1 VTIADITLFITKSL
15 SISVSNKNL
24 EEIQQVLKT
33 KEIDW
38 DLFVKISTS
47 QLVLPAIYCNYK
59 RKNILKFLPA
69 DLVDYM
75 KKITSLNK
83 NRNLQITNQISE
95 LNVLLKQNGV
105 NPIFIKGS
113 SNLIQGLYEDPAE
126 RMIGDIDFLV
136 SEKDYDL
143 SIKILLDNNYKPV
156 HNLGYNF
163 PNFKHYNRLF
173 HKHHLAAVEIH
184 KEMIVEKYASEFN
197 HTAIKNGI
205 IQKNAF
211 SVLSY
216 DDQKALSI
224 FSNQVND
231 KGFEY
236 KTIGLKNAY
245 DFLLLN
251 SQKPGIEFALRYNKL
266 KKIIMCFLAS
276 VNYMFGDL
284 ALDIDN
290 NQKVKWHLKIFKSF
304 LHDPKKRK
312 YYSKIVRIKF
322 ILVLRLKIILKSFI
336 DKKYRTW
343 LFKRISDKRWQR
355 EKLVKLGLRKPIESQ
370 P

>member
-1 VTIADITLFITKSL
+1 LL
-15 SISVSNKNL
+15 RN
-24 EEIQQVLKT
+24 
-33 KEIDW
+33 
-38 DLFVKISTS
+38 S

-75 KKITSLNK
+75 KEITSLNK

-95 LNVLLKQNGV
+95 LNVLLKQNGI

-113 SNLIQGLYEDPAE
+113 CNLIQGLYEDPAE

-143 SIKILLDNNYKPV
+143 SVKILLDNNYKPV
-156 HNLGYNF
+156 SNIDYNIPF
-163 PNFKHYNRLF
+163 RHYPRLF
-173 HKHHLAAVEIH
+173 HKNYLAAVEIH
-184 KEMIVEKYASEFN
+184 KDMILEKYASEFN

-205 IQKNAF
+205 IQKNGF

-224 FSNQVND
+224 FSNQIND

-236 KTIGLKNAY
+236 KTIGLKNTY

-251 SQKPGIEFALRYNKL
+251 SKKPGIEFALRYNKL

-276 VNYMFGDL
+276 VNYMVGDL

-322 ILVLRLKIILKSFI
+322 ILVYRLKIILKSFI
-336 DKKYRTW
+336 DKNYRTW

-355 EKLVKLGLRKPIESQ
+355 KKLVQLRLKKPINN
-370 P
+370 